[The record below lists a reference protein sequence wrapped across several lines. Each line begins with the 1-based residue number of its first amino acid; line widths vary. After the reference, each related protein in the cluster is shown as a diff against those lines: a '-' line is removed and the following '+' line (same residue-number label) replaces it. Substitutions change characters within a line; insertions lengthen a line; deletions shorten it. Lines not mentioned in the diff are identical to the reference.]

1 MLKPHLQEAF
11 DLHALW
17 LKSDGEEGRQAIL
30 ENVDLQLADLSGRDL
45 RFAVLPG
52 ANLQRS
58 TLDGANLDNADLR
71 GVNLG
76 YASLK
81 WSSMRGANMTRARA
95 DGADFHGASL
105 MGACVE
111 QGNLDYADLRKTDL
125 SAANFDEATFRQA
138 NLTHANLAGTSLRR
152 VNLVGTKAAGVRFE
166 QADTTD
172 AQCDPGLIS
181 STVQDQHELR
191 NLHRW
196 TRKIAFGA
204 LGIGALSLLAVL
216 VAAAADLLHWAG
228 QGQGTGGNFSYLSWI
243 FAAMGSVVLGLIL
256 LVLRLRVEQSA
267 ASFKPAASPD
277 RPAQRGRAIPAGP
290 VPAPVIA
297 NPGAKPVILTSGG

>member
-30 ENVDLQLADLSGRDL
+30 ENLDLQLADLSGRDL

-81 WSSMRGANMTRARA
+81 WSTLRGANMTRARA

-105 MGACVE
+105 TGACVE

-125 SAANFDEATFRQA
+125 SAANFDQATFRQA
-138 NLTHANLAGTSLRR
+138 NLTHANLAGTSLRK

-181 STVQDQHELR
+181 STVQDQRELR
-191 NLHRW
+191 NLHCW

-204 LGIGALSLLAVL
+204 LGIAALSLAAVA
-216 VAAAADLLHWAG
+216 VAACADLLHWAG
-228 QGQGTGGNFSYLSWI
+228 QGEGTGDTFSYLSWI
-243 FAAMGSVVLGLIL
+243 LAAVGSAVLGLVL

-267 ASFKPAASPD
+267 DLLRMAAGVDGAALRSHAV
-277 RPAQRGRAIPAGP
+277 PAQPGPAVMARGASQ
-290 VPAPVIA
+290 
-297 NPGAKPVILTSGG
+297 PVILTSGG